1 MLTLPTT
8 QRRTWQ
14 PWTATQD
21 AYLIDCR
28 KRGKTLLQIAFLTK
42 RPYGS
47 VVERCRRLGH
57 GARKKRV
64 CPLDGGGLV
73 LLAARANELC
83 WDAETL
89 AALLVGKGFPDGW
102 RAELIAMATRVNV
115 MYAALSAARDR
126 ELER

>member
-8 QRRTWQ
+8 RRTWQ

-28 KRGKTLLQIAFLTK
+28 KQGKTLLQIAHQLG

-47 VVERCRRLGH
+47 VVERCRELGH
-57 GARKKRV
+57 GGRKKRP
-64 CPLDGGGLV
+64 CPLDDGGLI

-102 RAELIAMATRVNV
+102 REELISLAARVNV
-115 MYAALSAARDR
+115 MYAELVAARDR

>member
-21 AYLIDCR
+21 AFLIDCR
-28 KRGKTLLQIAFLTK
+28 KQGKTLLQIATLTN

-47 VVERCRRLGH
+47 VVERCRELGH
-57 GARKKRV
+57 GGRKKRP
-64 CPLDGGGLV
+64 CPLDDGGLV

-83 WDAETL
+83 WDAEVL

-102 RAELIAMATRVNV
+102 RDELIAMAARCDA
-115 MYAALSAARDR
+115 MYRELASARDR